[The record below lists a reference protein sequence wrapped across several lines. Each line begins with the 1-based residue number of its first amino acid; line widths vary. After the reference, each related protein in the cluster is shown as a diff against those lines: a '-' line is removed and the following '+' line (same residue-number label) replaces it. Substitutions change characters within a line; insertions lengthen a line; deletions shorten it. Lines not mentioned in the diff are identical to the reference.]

1 MKRNVVMALA
11 MVTPGLLLMTA
22 CGSPTAAVPTAAPT
36 AVPAVAATTQPE
48 VAPVVADTVKVM
60 VSDSSLGKIL
70 VADNGMTLYV
80 FTKDTANS
88 PTCYDK
94 CATSWP
100 PLLTKNKPQ
109 VGTGADASLLG
120 TTTRNDG
127 TMQVTYNSKP
137 LYFFSKDKTAGDVT
151 GQGVGSVWF
160 ALAPSGDAIGAKGT
174 NAVVSTP
181 KASAGTINVARSS
194 IGLVLVDDKGIT
206 LYMFGSDTNGTSTCY
221 DQCVASWPPFVV
233 KAKPVAGTGVDGS
246 LLGTTTRN
254 DGSMQV
260 TYKGMPLYY
269 FIGDKAAGDVMG
281 QGIGSVWYVVGPR
294 GNVMKNTR

>member
-109 VGTGADASLLG
+109 VGTGADASLL
-120 TTTRNDG
+120 
-127 TMQVTYNSKP
+127 S
-137 LYFFSKDKTAGDVT
+137 
-151 GQGVGSVWF
+151 
-160 ALAPSGDAIGAKGT
+160 APSGGGEERSSRNSHRQCCFTQAMI
-174 NAVVSTP
+174 
-181 KASAGTINVARSS
+181 AGTTWSS
-194 IGLVLVDDKGIT
+194 
-206 LYMFGSDTNGTSTCY
+206 
-221 DQCVASWPPFVV
+221 
-233 KAKPVAGTGVDGS
+233 
-246 LLGTTTRN
+246 
-254 DGSMQV
+254 
-260 TYKGMPLYY
+260 MP
-269 FIGDKAAGDVMG
+269 
-281 QGIGSVWYVVGPR
+281 Q
-294 GNVMKNTR
+294 